1 MRRYRTPPAISTA
14 LIYDTG
20 SEARALMKEGPDGL
34 LGHSCFD
41 IPRKHHIELM
51 RFRLGC
57 WDIEANRPRGRARAD
72 RVCRFCAT
80 QGTRAV
86 EDELHV
92 LLECPAYAEMRLA
105 SGINADL
112 GMKTV
117 MTKSVTANLASLL
130 YRIAT
135 HRNDT

>member
-1 MRRYRTPPAISTA
+1 MCRYKHWMG
-14 LIYDTG
+14 LIDAKG
-20 SEARALMKEGPDGL
+20 GPDGL
-34 LGHSCFD
+34 LGHTCSD
-41 IPRKHHIELM
+41 IPRKHHVALM

-57 WDIEANRPRGRARAD
+57 WDLEANRPGGRVRAG

-112 GMKTV
+112 EMKTA

-135 HRNDT
+135 HRKDT